1 MAGGVGLCI
10 AGFLLAR
17 CTFASVIRPPDDLLQ
32 QQFINLYLP
41 IIYLFCRRPTKSSA
55 RPIGFILP
63 IVELFD
69 FDQLCPRCHGFLG
82 AMDVKAMKKFVLTG
96 FVALLLASP
105 AMAADL
111 RVRQPV
117 YKAPPPP
124 PPVYFSWTGCYVGA
138 HVGGLWARKD
148 WAVREPG
155 DIFFGQSD
163 GSHDADGWLGGLQA
177 GCDYQFA
184 GGFVIGIAGD
194 YAWADAD
201 GSNTSLLFPG
211 FTNHT
216 KVKSLAS
223 VTGRIGYAWDRF
235 LGYVKGGG
243 AWERDEHDFTDGV
256 FSASVS
262 ATRSGWTI
270 GVGGEYAFTNFLT
283 GFIEYNYYDFGSRDL
298 TFAGTGGPFIYGI
311 DETKSVL
318 KAGLNFR
325 FGGWSGPPVAARY

>member
-1 MAGGVGLCI
+1 MVSCNSSLTFIYQSFTSSVG
-10 AGFLLAR
+10 
-17 CTFASVIRPPDDLLQ
+17 D
-32 QQFINLYLP
+32 
-41 IIYLFCRRPTKSSA
+41 PTKSSVIA
-55 RPIGFILP
+55 IGFTLP

-69 FDQLCPRCHGFLG
+69 FDHLCPKCHGLLG
-82 AMDVKAMKKFVLTG
+82 AMDVQARLRCKIKKGMGMKKFVLTG

-148 WAVREPG
+148 WAVRDPG
-155 DIFFGQSD
+155 NVFFGQSD

-194 YAWADAD
+194 YAWANAD
-201 GSNTSLLFPG
+201 GSNASLLFPG
-211 FTNHT
+211 VTNHT

-243 AWERDEHDFTDGV
+243 AWERDE
-256 FSASVS
+256 
-262 ATRSGWTI
+262 
-270 GVGGEYAFTNFLT
+270 
-283 GFIEYNYYDFGSRDL
+283 
-298 TFAGTGGPFIYGI
+298 
-311 DETKSVL
+311 
-318 KAGLNFR
+318 
-325 FGGWSGPPVAARY
+325 

>member
-1 MAGGVGLCI
+1 MG
-10 AGFLLAR
+10 
-17 CTFASVIRPPDDLLQ
+17 Q
-32 QQFINLYLP
+32 
-41 IIYLFCRRPTKSSA
+41 
-55 RPIGFILP
+55 
-63 IVELFD
+63 
-69 FDQLCPRCHGFLG
+69 
-82 AMDVKAMKKFVLTG
+82 MKKIVLTG
-96 FVALLLASP
+96 FALMLIASP

-124 PPVYFSWTGCYVGA
+124 PPVYFTWTGCYIGG
-138 HVGGLWARKD
+138 HVGGVWTRKE
-148 WAVREPG
+148 WSVRDPG
-155 DIFFGQSD
+155 NAFFGLSD
-163 GSHDADGWLGGLQA
+163 GTHDADGWLGGVQA

-194 YAWADAD
+194 YAWANAD
-201 GSNTSLLFPG
+201 GSNASLLFAPVV
-211 FTNHT
+211 NHS

-256 FSASVS
+256 ISGSVS
-262 ATRSGWTI
+262 ASRSGWTI
-270 GVGGEYAFTNFLT
+270 GVGGEYAFTNYLT
-283 GFIEYNYYDFGSRDL
+283 GFIEYNYYDFGSRDF
-298 TFAGTGGPFIYGI
+298 TFVGNGAPFVYGI

-325 FGGWSGPPVAARY
+325 LGGWGKAPIAARY

>member
-1 MAGGVGLCI
+1 MG
-10 AGFLLAR
+10 
-17 CTFASVIRPPDDLLQ
+17 
-32 QQFINLYLP
+32 
-41 IIYLFCRRPTKSSA
+41 
-55 RPIGFILP
+55 
-63 IVELFD
+63 E
-69 FDQLCPRCHGFLG
+69 
-82 AMDVKAMKKFVLTG
+82 MTG
-96 FVALLLASP
+96 FALMLIASP
-105 AMAADL
+105 AVAADL

-124 PPVYFSWTGCYVGA
+124 PPVYFNWTGCYIGA

-148 WAVREPG
+148 WVVRAPG
-155 DIFFGQSD
+155 DVFFEQSD

-194 YAWADAD
+194 YAWANAD
-201 GSNTSLLFPG
+201 GSNASLLFPG
-211 FTNHT
+211 VTNHT

-243 AWERDEHDFTDGV
+243 AWERDEYH
-256 FSASVS
+256 FSDAFGFFGNASE
-262 ATRSGWTI
+262 TRSGWTI
-270 GVGGEYAFTNFLT
+270 GVGGEYAFTNYLT

-298 TFAGTGGPFIYGI
+298 NFVGTDPFVYGI

-325 FGGWSGPPVAARY
+325 LGGWGKAPIAARY